1 MRHRRKLH
9 VIEVLDEAL
18 RQLPK
23 PQYYIPKFE
32 DHYFEHVPS
41 LRREPRVDAKGL
53 KARRSKANRRW
64 ENWVDVQTITLREET
79 DWSVY
84 VRGGAILITTIVN
97 LLILFVATFAILIFM
112 LVFGFFVFIM
122 IACTYIGW
130 NEIKDKSIS
139 NIWKQIQKE

>member
-1 MRHRRKLH
+1 MRYRRKLH

-18 RQLPK
+18 KRLPK

-41 LRREPRVDAKGL
+41 LRRGPRVDAKGL

-79 DWSVY
+79 D
-84 VRGGAILITTIVN
+84 
-97 LLILFVATFAILIFM
+97 
-112 LVFGFFVFIM
+112 
-122 IACTYIGW
+122 
-130 NEIKDKSIS
+130 
-139 NIWKQIQKE
+139 